1 MCGALLNW
9 RILVLNYNGHTDI
22 KEIHSICTHTAI
34 AMAFG
39 TDIYS
44 YKAAVTIQLKY
55 KFS

>member
-1 MCGALLNW
+1 MCGAFLNW
-9 RILVLNYNGHTDI
+9 RILVLNNNGHTDI

-39 TDIYS
+39 TDIY
-44 YKAAVTIQLKY
+44 KAAVTIQLKY